1 MPSEIPHKP
10 QLVRQSVPADVQV
23 LPFHLQWA
31 ALSQTVCKLMAAPS
45 YLQVSVLLLS
55 TSSMPILA
63 LPQCLVSILM
73 AAPAVPAGIQLLP
86 FHSKEAALPDLG
98 PAASWPQ
105 LMQAEEG
112 GDVGKAAQRT
122 GLLTFFEPHS
132 WHQVGSA

>member
-1 MPSEIPHKP
+1 M
-10 QLVRQSVPADVQV
+10 LWQSVPADGRV
-23 LPFHLQWA
+23 LPSNCPSADNLQADGCSILPAAVGIAPFHLKEA
-31 ALSQTVCKLMAAPS
+31 ARSSLAVLPCI
-45 YLQVSVLLLS
+45 VS
-55 TSSMPILA
+55 M
-63 LPQCLVSILM
+63 LM
-73 AAPAVPAGIQLLP
+73 AAPAVPAGVQLLP

-112 GDVGKAAQRT
+112 RRDGKAAQRT